1 MIPAVTAA
9 HGVAPIPSPR
19 RDDALRLRDGRML
32 GWAEYGDPRGR
43 SVFYLH
49 GALSSRLEAA
59 ELDATARAL
68 GIRLVAVDR
77 PGIGRSTPIDRP
89 SFTRFAEDVRDLAD
103 SLRIERFGLLGLSA
117 GGAHAACIAS
127 RLPERVTALVLVSS
141 VCPPGPGYAGSPG
154 LRSLAMLARVTSL
167 HLRLVAALLARM
179 VRRRGASLIRDNA
192 RTPWD
197 RRANEL
203 PHHAEIVAAAWIEGT
218 RQGARHVASDAR
230 LLLCAWD
237 VELRPPP
244 CPVAIWHG
252 AEDPTIPPSAARFF
266 ASAFPRAALH
276 LVEAEGHTLLAC
288 RQAEI
293 LSSL

>member
-1 MIPAVTAA
+1 VTAA
-9 HGVAPIPSPR
+9 AHGLGSIPSPR
-19 RDDALRLRDGRML
+19 RDDVLRLRDGRML

-43 SVFYLH
+43 PVLYLH

-59 ELDATARAL
+59 ELDATARRQ
-68 GIRLVAVDR
+68 GIRLIAVDR
-77 PGIGRSTPIDRP
+77 PGIGRSTPTDRP
-89 SFTRFAEDVRDLAD
+89 SLARFTEDVRGLAD
-103 SLRIERFGLLGLSA
+103 SLEIERFGLLGLSA

-141 VCPPGPGYAGSPG
+141 LCPPGPGYAGAPG
-154 LRSLAMLARVTSL
+154 LRSLATLARVTSL
-167 HLRLVAALLARM
+167 HLRLLAALLAMM

-203 PHHAEIVAAAWIEGT
+203 PHHPEIVAAAWTEGT
-218 RQGARHVASDAR
+218 RQGARHVAIDAR
-230 LLLCAWD
+230 LLLCPWD

-252 AEDPTIPPSAARFF
+252 VEDPTIPPGAARFL
-266 ASAFPRAALH
+266 ASVLPRASLH
-276 LVEAEGHTLLAC
+276 LVDGEGHTLLAC